1 MSSAIKCLVLA
12 ARRHGVDTTVERV
25 VHDYAID
32 GEPDSR
38 RLIRIAQDLGLKG
51 RHKILKWNDLGSI
64 GKAYP
69 LLCRLKSGD
78 WVILAGFGAK
88 TENEEPMALVLDPM
102 AETADVVSVDREQL
116 MAAWAGEVVFLKRA
130 FKMSDEDQPFGFR
143 WFMPELARQ
152 KSILI
157 QIGLAALVMHALALA
172 SPIFFQIT
180 LDKVIGNQAIET
192 LYVLAGGVFVAF
204 TFNAIIEYMRG
215 LLLIHAAGKLDV
227 RISSRTYSKLMSLPI
242 DFFRATSAGALSKHM
257 QQTGHVREFLTG
269 RIFLTLLDFSAI
281 FVFLPI
287 LFFYSP
293 TLSWIVLGF
302 TAAIASVSIFVKGP
316 YRRRLNALY
325 KAEGD
330 KQSMLVESISGIET
344 VKVLATEPL
353 QNRDWDDAS
362 ARAAT
367 LQLSVGKIS
376 HLVKGLTK
384 YFGQIQ
390 SMIII
395 FVGAQMI
402 FTGDV
407 SVGALIAFNMLAG
420 RVSGPL
426 IAMVGLVNEF
436 EQVNIAVKMLGGV
449 MNQKS
454 ERSTSSGLTPAF
466 RGGIEFENVS
476 LRYGQEGPPALDG
489 VTFTIEPGQV
499 VGIVGRSGSGKSSIL
514 RVLQGLYRPSG
525 GIVRIDGV
533 DIRELDLAHL
543 RMNTGVVLQES
554 FLFRGSV
561 RDNIARTRPESSFEE
576 IVTVAKMAGADEFI
590 QRLPQGYDTA
600 LEEGAANLSGGQ
612 KQRLAIA
619 RALLRHPRFLFM
631 DEATSALDPESE
643 VIVMTN
649 LEHIARGRTVIN
661 VSHRLST
668 LVEADTI
675 VVVDEGKI
683 LDQGPHQ
690 DLLARCELYAHL
702 WRQQNPDAR
711 RAAE

>member
-1 MSSAIKCLVLA
+1 LSSAIKCLVLA